1 VDACFS
7 NSARTHAEELPPVVI
22 ENPPHYTMSTSD
34 SNDSD
39 RLEQYIRDEKGHLPS
54 CESMIALAN
63 WLYANEYFETNDR
76 VVPTSDLKHILG
88 DWLEYGVDTVLGH
101 LEEINVVAEISQ
113 GGGRFILHERTG
125 RAFFDP
131 NNREM
136 IPLLEEEI
144 SRFLED
150 LHEQESQ
157 ALESEDASDNEA
169 PSVTDDGELEDDPA
183 DADSDTTDEAESDN
197 ENTEDVPTTLR
208 SVVAAA
214 LDVEAPV
221 EDALTNPTDHIERIV
236 RFDDVV
242 AAIIESEE
250 VSRGRAYEP
259 MGWRNAANK
268 WVLTTIAKARKENES
283 LTG

>member
-1 VDACFS
+1 VDAYFS
-7 NSARTHAEELPPVVI
+7 NRTRTHAEELPPVVI

-34 SNDSD
+34 SDDTD
-39 RLEQYIRDEKGHLPS
+39 RLEQYIRDEKGHLDS
-54 CESMIALAN
+54 CEGMIALAN

-76 VVPTSDLKHILG
+76 VVPTSDLKEILG
-88 DWLEYGVDTVLGH
+88 DRLEYGVDTLLDH
-101 LEEINVVAEISQ
+101 LEGINVVDEVSQ

-136 IPLLEEEI
+136 LPLLEEEI

-157 ALESEDASDNEA
+157 TLESEDAGNDETQSVADGGEPEDVDPDETDETEA
-169 PSVTDDGELEDDPA
+169 DGEEDPD
-183 DADSDTTDEAESDN
+183 
-197 ENTEDVPTTLR
+197 DVPTTLR
-208 SVVAAA
+208 AVAAVA
-214 LDVEAPV
+214 VDVEV
-221 EDALTNPTDHIERIV
+221 SLEDALTNPTDHIERIV

-242 AAIIESEE
+242 TAVIESDK

-268 WVLTTIAKARKENES
+268 WVLTTTAKARKENES
-283 LTG
+283 LSG

>member
-1 VDACFS
+1 MDAYFS
-7 NSARTHAEELPPVVI
+7 NRTRTHAEELPPVVI

-34 SNDSD
+34 SDDTD
-39 RLEQYIRDEKGHLPS
+39 RLEQYIRDEKGHLDS

-76 VVPTSDLKHILG
+76 VVPTSDLKEILG
-88 DWLEYGVDTVLGH
+88 DRLEYGVDTLLDH
-101 LEEINVVAEISQ
+101 LEGINVVDEVSQ
-113 GGGRFILHERTG
+113 GGGQFILHERTG

-136 IPLLEEEI
+136 LPLLDEEI
-144 SRFLED
+144 SWFLED

-157 ALESEDASDNEA
+157 ALESEDAGDDETQ
-169 PSVTDDGELEDDPA
+169 SVADGGEPEDVDP
-183 DADSDTTDEAESDN
+183 DETDE
-197 ENTEDVPTTLR
+197 TEAGGEEDPEDMPTTLR
-208 SVVAAA
+208 AVAAA
-214 LDVEAPV
+214 AVDVEV
-221 EDALTNPTDHIERIV
+221 SLEDALTNPTDHIVRIV

-242 AAIIESEE
+242 TAVIESDE
-250 VSRGRAYEP
+250 VSRGRTYEP

-268 WVLTTIAKARKENES
+268 WVLTKTAKARKENES